1 MLQVSLHRTIG
12 NNYYFCSM
20 IDKNQILLQI
30 KKTIVSTERNA
41 TVILYGSFKRGEQ
54 KPESD
59 IDLLILVNRE
69 KITCDDEKRIKYPL
83 YDIEFETGQIIS
95 PLVLS
100 KKGWETRHRITPFYE
115 SVHEEGTVL

>member
-1 MLQVSLHRTIG
+1 
-12 NNYYFCSM
+12 M
-20 IDKNQILLQI
+20 INKDQILLQI
-30 KKTIVSTERNA
+30 KRTVIANEPEA
-41 TVILYGSFKRGEQ
+41 TVILYGSFARGDQ

-69 KITCDDEKRIKYPL
+69 KVTWDDEKRIKYPL

-100 KKGWETRHRITPFYE
+100 KMDWETRHRITPFYE
-115 SVHEEGTVL
+115 NITKEGTIL